1 MIMQKFNYHTHT
13 YRCKHAKGS
22 DEEYV
27 LKAIE
32 AGYTVLG
39 FSDHAP
45 YRDYPSE
52 RSHMDFEQLDEYIE
66 SISYLKEKYKDQ
78 IEIHIG
84 LETEY
89 FPFNHDERAE
99 LGSKV
104 EYLLLG
110 QHYSDPVGKE
120 LNFFINNTDE
130 EILYYGNSVCNAL
143 DTGLFLYLCH
153 PDVFLTRQEEFSE
166 ACEKVAHMIARKLV
180 ELDIPAEINVHGSLR
195 GKHMFGDKEY
205 FYYPNKQFWSIMA
218 QYPIRCLLGIDAHSP
233 DQLMDFES
241 VEMTLKE
248 LEDLNLNYIEK
259 PFKF

>member
-13 YRCKHAKGS
+13 YRCKHAKGT

-45 YRDYPSE
+45 YRDYPSD
-52 RSHMDFEQLDEYIE
+52 RSHMDFEQLDDYID
-66 SISYLKEKYKDQ
+66 SINYLKEKYKDQ
-78 IEIHIG
+78 IEIHVG

-89 FPFNHDERAE
+89 IPFNHDERVE
-99 LGSKV
+99 LRNKV

-153 PDVFLTRQEEFSE
+153 PDVFLTRQEEFTE

-180 ELDIPAEINVHGSLR
+180 ELDIPAEVNVHGSLR
-195 GKHMFGDKEY
+195 GKHPFGDKQY

-218 QYPIRCLLGIDAHSP
+218 QYPIRCLLGIDAHDP
-233 DQLMDFES
+233 DQLIDFDS
-241 VEMTLKE
+241 VENTIKE
-248 LEDLNLNYIEK
+248 LEDLNLHYIEE